1 MRDEGMGFGCI
12 WMCTLYRQV
21 THNWYWIGSDILYS
35 DKSINVQKW
44 ICTNQEFDHGQ
55 DLFIFFPLF
64 LDKFKMFYLFLSSCL
79 LISLYNPHIHI
90 LLNFRTT
97 LSMQFLPFL
106 KSIFFPALW
115 RKIMYINCNWFMW
128 LSIFLF
134 KKLWKPVNIRF
145 KKKCLPFLT

>member
-1 MRDEGMGFGCI
+1 MHVCSSS
-12 WMCTLYRQV
+12 L
-21 THNWYWIGSDILYS
+21 WYWIGSDILYS

-55 DLFIFFPLF
+55 DLFIFFSLF

-97 LSMQFLPFL
+97 LSMQFLPFF
-106 KSIFFPALW
+106 KIHFFSRAMTQNYVYKLQLIHVIIYFLVQ
-115 RKIMYINCNWFMW
+115 KIMYIKCNWFMW
-128 LSIFLF
+128 SSIFLF
-134 KKLWKPVNIRF
+134 KKLWKPVNIRI
-145 KKKCLPFLT
+145 